1 MPLVGVAV
9 VAAVVVDVESMEDWI
24 SLCGEIAE
32 FFFMVTVFGHG
43 FPAVLTDLTQ
53 KWSLSCPTVDNSLP
67 LQVKYCISY

>member
-43 FPAVLTDLTQ
+43 FPAVLTDLT
-53 KWSLSCPTVDNSLP
+53 
-67 LQVKYCISY
+67 